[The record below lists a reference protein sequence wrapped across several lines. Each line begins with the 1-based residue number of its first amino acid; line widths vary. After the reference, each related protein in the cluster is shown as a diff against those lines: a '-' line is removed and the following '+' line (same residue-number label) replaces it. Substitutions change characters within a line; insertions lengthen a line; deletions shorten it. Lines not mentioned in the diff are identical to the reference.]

1 MPVNP
6 VPAATM
12 ILLRDGPVSPQ
23 VLMIKRHARSEYL
36 PDMYV
41 FPGGRVDL
49 QDSTLS
55 DRIEGL
61 TERSAAA
68 LLTTVDPEHAMAYV
82 VAAIR
87 ETFEE
92 CGILL
97 ARRMGKSELVDAE
110 HSEALSHHRLAVQQ
124 GKTPFRELIEQEDL
138 VVAADCLVA
147 QGHWITPEVA
157 PRRFDTLFFAALA
170 PPGQIAT
177 HDGVETTNHVW
188 TRPEDALEEAECGQR
203 QIIFPTRCTLET
215 LIGFKT
221 AEQALAGC
229 RARPVIPVMPV
240 LVEHDGERRLAIPE
254 EAGYPTCWQRVGGEP
269 V

>member
-1 MPVNP
+1 MPVTP
-6 VPAATM
+6 VPAATV

-23 VLMIKRHARSEYL
+23 VLMIQRHARSEFL

-41 FPGGRVDL
+41 FPGGRVDF
-49 QDSTLS
+49 QDSTVG

-68 LLTTVDPEHAMAYV
+68 LLTTVDPENAIAYV

-92 CGILL
+92 SGILL
-97 ARRMGKSELVDAE
+97 ARRRGEQQLVPAE
-110 HSEALSHHRLAVQQ
+110 HTQALRQDRLAVQQ
-124 GKTPFRELIEQEDL
+124 GETPFRELIEREDL
-138 VVAADCLVA
+138 VLAADCLTA
-147 QGHWITPEVA
+147 HGHWITPEVA

-170 PPGQIAT
+170 PPGQIAM

-188 TRPEDALEEAECGQR
+188 IRPEDALEEAERGER

-215 LIGFKT
+215 LIGFKS
-221 AEQALAGC
+221 AEDALAGC
-229 RARPVIPVMPV
+229 RGRPLIPVMPV
-240 LVEHDGERRLAIPE
+240 LAEQDGERVLAIPE
-254 EAGYPTCWQRVGGEP
+254 EAGYPTCWQRVGREP